1 MILIPTN
8 NILNINKLVVVKR
21 KNQPYTLS
29 RNIFPLSLECLDC
42 FGGKNCQYYYGVH
55 VKSINQ
61 LLKNYH
67 IYDVES
73 FYPRTCMFFHWLKS
87 ILFIP
92 RECIKVIH
100 NKDSHINFL
109 CLILS
114 IRHL

>member
-29 RNIFPLSLECLDC
+29 RNIFPLSLEGLDW
-42 FGGKNCQYYYGVH
+42 FGGKNCWYYYGVH

-61 LLKNYH
+61 LMNYH
-67 IYDVES
+67 IHDVES
-73 FYPRTCMFFHWLKS
+73 FYPRTCMLFHWLKS
-87 ILFIP
+87 IFFIP
-92 RECIKVIH
+92 LECIKVIH
-100 NKDSHINFL
+100 NKHSHINFL